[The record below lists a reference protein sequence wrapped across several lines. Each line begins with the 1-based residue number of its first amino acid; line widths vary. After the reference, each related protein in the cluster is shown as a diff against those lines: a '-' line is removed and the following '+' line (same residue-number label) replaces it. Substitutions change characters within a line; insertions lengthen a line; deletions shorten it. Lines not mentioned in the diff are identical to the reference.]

1 MADKN
6 FLNDIFTN
14 DDLMINSMNLMYTNP
29 QEVEAYV
36 KSQGY
41 ATDGDQFYTEF
52 ETESADEI
60 FLWAG
65 VYEFSEPESY
75 KNRLLTIKAKEKTVY
90 LDKTELTITANG
102 DRTFSFA
109 VDTTTVKITFYENI
123 ADNGSV
129 LPNTFDGKIETP
141 HGEDPPTFEL
151 IKGKQKVYEEPED
164 SWGVMEWLGIS
175 SAIATL
181 LGVPLMI
188 IGYKACFKKDT
199 TSENLVEMRERFDG
213 IKENVQREAVRR
225 LTERAQASME
235 QDREAIIREVSAHIS
250 DRTGEMLEDP
260 NISRLSVDEQ
270 ITRVNEDLGG
280 EIDRYIKER
289 VEVRYRAPLTGE
301 LGEIN
306 FFGDMSTV
314 LAIKDSVVDSTI
326 TASQQRASE
335 AFTGQD
341 FVSSCIRKGVLDGR
355 VHYLAQHAD
364 EVERQRAELADTMRE
379 TADEYRQVNESI
391 DALNEQLR
399 NPDLGEAEKTKL
411 EDDLRREV
419 DRQSEVERR
428 REDEERQS
436 REYEEDARETRE
448 ERERREEEA
457 DREGHDIDGKG
468 EHIHFR

>member
-1 MADKN
+1 MADKS
-6 FLNDIFTN
+6 FLNDVFTN
-14 DDLMINSMNLMYTNP
+14 DDLMINSMNLMYTSP
-29 QEVEAYV
+29 QKVEDYV
-36 KSQGY
+36 KSEGY
-41 ATDGDQFYTEF
+41 ATDGDKLYTEF

-75 KNRLLTIKAKEKTVY
+75 KNKNLIIKAKEKTVY
-90 LDKTELTITANG
+90 LDKKELTVRADG

-109 VDTTTVKITFYENI
+109 VDTTIVKITFYENI

-129 LPNTFDGKIETP
+129 LPNSFDGKIETP
-141 HGEDPPTFEL
+141 HGEDPSTFED
-151 IKGKQKVYEEPED
+151 IKGKQKVYEDPDD

-199 TSENLVEMRERFDG
+199 TSENLIEMRDRFDG

-225 LTERAQASME
+225 LSERAKDSME
-235 QDREAIIREVSAHIS
+235 GNREDIIREIREHIS
-250 DRTGEMLEDP
+250 DRTGEMLENPD
-260 NISRLSVDEQ
+260 IARLSVDEQ
-270 ITRVNEDLGG
+270 ITRVNEDLSG

-289 VEVRYRAPLTGE
+289 VEVRYRAPLTDA

-355 VHYLAQHAD
+355 VHYLAQHGD
-364 EVERQRAELADTMRE
+364 EIERQRVELADTMRE
-379 TADEYRQVNESI
+379 TADEYTRVEKSI
-391 DALNEQLR
+391 RDLKTQLG
-399 NPDLGEAEKTKL
+399 NPDLGEDEENKL
-411 EDDLRREV
+411 KEDLRREV
-419 DRQSEVERR
+419 ERQSELERR

-436 REYEEDARETRE
+436 REYEEDERESRE